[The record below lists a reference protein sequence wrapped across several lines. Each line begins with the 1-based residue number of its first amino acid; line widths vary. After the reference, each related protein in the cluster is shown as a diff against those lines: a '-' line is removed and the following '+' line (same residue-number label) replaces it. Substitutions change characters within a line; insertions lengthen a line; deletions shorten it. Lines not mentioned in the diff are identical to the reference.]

1 MPWQIGRYTPGVDCD
16 DVDLDIVFDRDRID
30 AALKEVERAPSV
42 PCEEVQDEGPSRY
55 AHVQAALVH
64 GAEAFTR
71 FCLVYLCP
79 WPGDDEDTYA
89 RVLRRR

>member
-1 MPWQIGRYTPGVDCD
+1 MPWLIGRYVPGVDAD
-16 DVDLDIVFDRDRID
+16 DVDLDIVFDPARI
-30 AALKEVERAPSV
+30 APALREVERATSV
-42 PCEEVQDEGPSRY
+42 PCEAVQDEGPSRY

-64 GAEAFTR
+64 GAEAVAR